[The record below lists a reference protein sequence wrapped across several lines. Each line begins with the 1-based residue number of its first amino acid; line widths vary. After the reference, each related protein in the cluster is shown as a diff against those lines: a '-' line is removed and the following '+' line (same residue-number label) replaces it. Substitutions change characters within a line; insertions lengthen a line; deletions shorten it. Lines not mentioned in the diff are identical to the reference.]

1 VVEGS
6 DATTAMETER
16 DDSVVVPLLSEAPL
30 DADGSNVGR
39 ASVLSSTI
47 NLYVLTPNSSS
58 AIQPHPR
65 GRRRVPRPLQAA
77 VGCWGRWLC

>member
-1 VVEGS
+1 MRAAQRRGAGGVAVVEGS

-47 NLYVLTPNSSS
+47 N
-58 AIQPHPR
+58 HP
-65 GRRRVPRPLQAA
+65 
-77 VGCWGRWLC
+77 